1 MEEWKEYK
9 LGEVCTKIGSGA
21 TPKGGKEAY
30 LGGDTSLIRS
40 QNVLDFSFS
49 WDGLAYINDEQA
61 SKLNGVE
68 LEQNDVLLNITG
80 DSVARACI
88 VPDEALPARVNQH
101 VAIIRG
107 DQSIVLN
114 DYILYY
120 LQFKKQY
127 LLSLSQGGA
136 TRNALTKGM
145 IEELEIPLP
154 TLNKQKEIVSIL
166 KSLDDKIGVNRKINE
181 NLEQQAQA
189 LFKSWFVDFEPFKDG
204 EFVES
209 ELGMIPKGWRVCSA
223 DEVFDINIGKTP
235 PRKEP
240 EWFTE
245 SKEDNVWVSIADMGS
260 CGVFI
265 SDSSEYLTDEAIKRF
280 NVLMVE
286 KDSVLLSFKLT
297 VGRVAIAD
305 TRLTTNEA
313 IARFILPDKCYREFL
328 YLYLKQYKYENLGST
343 SSIATAVNSKTIKGM
358 KIIVPP
364 TDMINRFSNNTK
376 PLFEQI
382 RVLQQESNRLA
393 ELRDTL
399 LPKLMSGELKV
410 NEVKI

>member
-9 LGEVCTKIGSGA
+9 LGDVLSIKYGKDHKHLADGNIPIYGSG
-21 TPKGGKEAY
+21 GIMRY
-30 LGGDTSLIRS
+30 
-40 QNVLDFSFS
+40 
-49 WDGLAYINDEQA
+49 
-61 SKLNGVE
+61 
-68 LEQNDVLLNITG
+68 G
-80 DSVARACI
+80 DSSLYSGPSILIPRKGSLNNIMYSDKPFWTVDTMFWTIINEEIANPLFVYYSICKKDFASLNVGSAVPSLTVPVIEDVDILLPSKQVQNKVVA
-88 VPDEALPARVNQH
+88 
-101 VAIIRG
+101 
-107 DQSIVLN
+107 
-114 DYILYY
+114 
-120 LQFKKQY
+120 
-127 LLSLSQGGA
+127 
-136 TRNALTKGM
+136 
-145 IEELEIPLP
+145 
-154 TLNKQKEIVSIL
+154 IL
-166 KSLDDKIGVNRKINE
+166 KSLDDKIEVNRRINE
-181 NLEQQAQA
+181 NLEQQTQA
-189 LFKSWFVDFEPFKDG
+189 LFKSWFVDFEPFKYG

-209 ELGMIPKGWRVCSA
+209 ELGMIPKGWRVKEA
-223 DEVFDINIGKTP
+223 QDVFEINIGKTP
-235 PRKEP
+235 PRKES

-358 KIIVPP
+358 KLIVPP
-364 TDMINRFSNNTK
+364 TDIIKSFSKNTK

-393 ELRDTL
+393 TLRDTL
-399 LPKLMSGELKV
+399 LPKLMSGEINVLNAELI
-410 NEVKI
+410 NEMLSKRIR